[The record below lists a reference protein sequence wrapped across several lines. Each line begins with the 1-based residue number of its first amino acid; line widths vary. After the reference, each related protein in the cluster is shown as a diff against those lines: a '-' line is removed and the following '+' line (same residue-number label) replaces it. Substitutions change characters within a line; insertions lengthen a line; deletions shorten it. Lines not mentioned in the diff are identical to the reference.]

1 LNGTTLKSPSAR
13 DRGSFKRWSD
23 DFARFI
29 DGSIREQG
37 LPEAAKA
44 AHALSDYFRDFIA
57 ERRKSPRDDLMSALI
72 EAHEADDA
80 LSLDE
85 LVSNAI
91 LLLGAGHET
100 TTNLLANGTLALLR
114 HRGELERLR
123 AEPALAR
130 SAVEE
135 LLRFDSPVQM
145 TARLPGEDLEIRGQQ
160 IPAGQEVN
168 LILAAANRDPAQFE
182 DPDRLDLGR
191 SENRHLAFGQGAH
204 FCLGAPLA
212 RLEGQVAFERLVKRF
227 PRLDLT
233 GEKLRWKPGMVL
245 RGLKALP
252 LAF

>member
-1 LNGTTLKSPSAR
+1 MRLHQNAR
-13 DRGSFKRWSD
+13 TCLDCRRV
-23 DFARFI
+23 I
-29 DGSIREQG
+29 IRQIR
-37 LPEAAKA
+37 A
-44 AHALSDYFRDFIA
+44 
-57 ERRKSPRDDLMSALI
+57 
-72 EAHEADDA
+72 
-80 LSLDE
+80 
-85 LVSNAI
+85 
-91 LLLGAGHET
+91 
-100 TTNLLANGTLALLR
+100 
-114 HRGELERLR
+114 ELERLR

-135 LLRFDSPVQM
+135 LLRYDSPVQM

-160 IPAGQEVN
+160 IQAGQEVN

-233 GEKLRWKPGMVL
+233 GEKLRWKPGVVL